1 MLWIKLCGLMR
12 KVKNSLK
19 VGTAKDNLPRKEDGP
34 SYAESLPV
42 ATHTH
47 EVSLRNF

>member
-12 KVKNSLK
+12 KVRNSLK
-19 VGTAKDNLPRKEDGP
+19 AGTAIGSLAGREGGS
-34 SYAESLPV
+34 SYAESLQV